1 VKGKFMPAGSE
12 SDRDYQLYLAEQ
24 EKIKKQ
30 KADIAAQVE
39 KPISGIQ
46 ARIDRENLKKKMD
59 EEIAKELEDTNRKK

>member
-1 VKGKFMPAGSE
+1 MPAGSE